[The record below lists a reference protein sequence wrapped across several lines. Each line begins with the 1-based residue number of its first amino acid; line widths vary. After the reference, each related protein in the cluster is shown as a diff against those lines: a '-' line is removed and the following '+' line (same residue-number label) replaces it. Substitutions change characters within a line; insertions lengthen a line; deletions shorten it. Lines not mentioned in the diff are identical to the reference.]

1 MRRPRSTAGSAMR
14 RAARTV
20 PTLGTCGIGPPR
32 SRDIGTANGA
42 TSFRRPDAS
51 VKFYSQSAEPEAR
64 RGPGRGSGR
73 GPGPGPA
80 GESGVE
86 TGLAIYQ
93 TILPI
98 LGAAVVLKADIVV
111 LYVCARVFLQ
121 QTLYY
126 MTQGNCA
133 TSTRLGFE
141 RKLHCVARLRCER
154 NLGFTARVTTLACA
168 TDD

>member
-14 RAARTV
+14 RTARTV

-32 SRDIGTANGA
+32 SRDIGMANGA
-42 TSFRRPDAS
+42 TSIRRPDAS

-73 GPGPGPA
+73 GRGRGPA

-93 TILPI
+93 TLLSI
-98 LGAAVVLKADIVV
+98 LGVAVVLKVDIVA
-111 LYVCARVFLQ
+111 LYLCARVFS
-121 QTLYY
+121 TDFILYDAGELRHEHGWVSSESY
-126 MTQGNCA
+126 IALRG
-133 TSTRLGFE
+133 
-141 RKLHCVARLRCER
+141 CVA
-154 NLGFTARVTTLACA
+154 NGT
-168 TDD
+168 